1 MAKFLVGVLTTRD
14 AEKAKRCID
23 SIGYKDVD
31 IVVFVNSPDR
41 DYLKKVEETCAGY
54 TVIETECNGT
64 PGKGKNTVLDYFIQN
79 RYDYLLPIDGDDFYT
94 KGAVKQIVRY
104 VKVLEDVD
112 VLGQLENKMSYQG
125 KETVWK
131 EFSKNMASGTF
142 AAKSRA
148 NWRTIRQF
156 NRLTDDVFPFN
167 RILVLSQ
174 YAAKNFRYNEE
185 ILVADDLL
193 ANFVLYANANLKYYL
208 LQNRNWYYYD
218 LTDGGVLQT
227 FATNESNS
235 DNIKPFFDKIK
246 ELDFSLSKAT
256 IVE

>member
-14 AEKAKRCID
+14 AEKTKRCID
-23 SIGYKDVD
+23 SINSDKVDV
-31 IVVFVNSPDR
+31 VVIVNSPDPG
-41 DYLKKVEETCAGY
+41 YLRQVEERCAGY
-54 TVIETECNGT
+54 KVIETLCNGT
-64 PGKGKNTVLDYFIQN
+64 PGKGKNSVLDYFIQH

-94 KGAVKQIVRY
+94 EGAVKQIVRY
-104 VKVLEDVD
+104 VNMIEDVD
-112 VLGQLENKMSYQG
+112 VLGQLENTMSYKG

-131 EFSKNMASGTF
+131 DFSKNMASGTF

-156 NRLTDDVFPFN
+156 NRLTDEVFPFN
-167 RILVLSQ
+167 RLLVLSQ

-193 ANFVLYANANLKYYL
+193 ANFVLYANNNLKYYL
-208 LQNRNWYYYD
+208 LKNRNWYYYD

-246 ELDFSLSKAT
+246 ELDFSMSKAT
-256 IVE
+256 IIE

>member
-23 SIGYKDVD
+23 SINSDKVDV
-31 IVVFVNSPDR
+31 VVIVNSPDP
-41 DYLKKVEETCAGY
+41 DYFKKVEESCAGY
-54 TVIETECNGT
+54 TIIETPCNGT
-64 PGKGKNTVLDYFIQN
+64 PGKGKNSVLDYFIQK

-104 VKVLEDVD
+104 VEMLEDVD
-112 VLGQLENKMSYQG
+112 VLGQLENTMSYRG

-131 EFSKNMASGTF
+131 DFSKNMASGTF

-156 NRLTDDVFPFN
+156 NRLTDEIFPFN
-167 RILVLSQ
+167 RILVLSK
-174 YAAKNFRYNEE
+174 YAATNFRYNEE

-193 ANFVLYANANLKYYL
+193 ANFVLYANTKLKYYL

-227 FATNESNS
+227 FATNEVNS

-246 ELDFSLSKAT
+246 ELDFSISKAT
-256 IVE
+256 VIE